1 MFIQHILVKNYNF
14 NAQNPILALGVFLY
28 ILPQMLPNTLIV
40 PKNVLDLGGDLNF
53 GKTNYTSIIA
63 TNYSNIPKC
72 YKKTSF
78 FFNYDRILFQL
89 SNDVYSGIFGG
100 VRLI

>member
-1 MFIQHILVKNYNF
+1 
-14 NAQNPILALGVFLY
+14 
-28 ILPQMLPNTLIV
+28 MLPNNLIV
-40 PKNVLDLGGDLNF
+40 KKIFFDLGGDLNF

-72 YKKTSF
+72 YKKTSIF
-78 FFNYDRILFQL
+78 FYYDRILFQL